1 MSTLL
6 PPALV
11 TGASGGIGAA
21 AALALAQ
28 KGHPVALCCHQNRQ
42 TAEAICQSLL
52 QEGRAAVL
60 CQGDVRSRAGVD
72 ALFEEAEA
80 ALGPIGV
87 LVNCAGQA
95 QQKMFCDISGEDW
108 DDMFALHARG
118 SYLCCQ
124 RALPAMLRKKEGSI
138 INISSMW
145 GQVGASCEVHYS
157 AAKAAVIGLTKA
169 LAKELG
175 PSGIRVNCVAPGA
188 IETPMLAGLDDAAL
202 HALCE
207 ETPLGRLGQAKEV
220 AAAIC
225 FLASQEAAFLT
236 GQVLC
241 PNGGF
246 VV

>member
-1 MSTLL
+1 MSRPL

-21 AALALAQ
+21 TAVALARR
-28 KGHPVALCCHQNRQ
+28 GHAVALCCHQNRQ
-42 TAEAICQSLL
+42 RADAICQSLL
-52 QEGRAAVL
+52 REGHTVLL
-60 CQGDVRSRAGVD
+60 CQGDVRSREAVD
-72 ALFEEAEA
+72 AMFTQAED

-95 QQKMFCDISGEDW
+95 QQKMFCDIREEEW
-108 DDMFALHARG
+108 DEMFAVHVKG

-124 RALPAMLRKKEGSI
+124 RALPAMVRAKAGAI
-138 INISSMW
+138 VNISSMW

-157 AAKAAVIGLTKA
+157 AAKAAVLGLTKA

-175 PSGIRVNCVAPGA
+175 PSGVRVNCVAPGA
-188 IETPMLAGLDDAAL
+188 IETDMLAGFSETEL

-207 ETPLGRLGQAKEV
+207 ETPLGRLGRAEEV
-220 AAAIC
+220 AAAVC
-225 FLASQEAAFLT
+225 FLASEEAAYLT